1 MLGSPGRDD
10 PPLRPQHWLSGQ
22 PHLAPVVPAINVVLR
37 RCELDHLLDPQ
48 LDGTLLVRDGRA

>member
-22 PHLAPVVPAINVVLR
+22 PHVPDTPATGVLLR
-37 RCELDHLLDPQ
+37 RCELDHLLNPQ